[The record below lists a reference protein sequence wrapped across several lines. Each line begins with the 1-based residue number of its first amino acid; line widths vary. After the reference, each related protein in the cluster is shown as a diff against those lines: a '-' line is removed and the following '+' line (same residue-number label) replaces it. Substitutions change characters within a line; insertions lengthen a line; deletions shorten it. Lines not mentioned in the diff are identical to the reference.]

1 MKISDR
7 QAEIIEIVKKNGP
20 ITGEE
25 IADNL
30 GLSRATIRA
39 DLSVLTMIGIIG
51 ARPKVGYFYTGK
63 NNFNNFAKRA
73 KEIQVKDTMSV
84 PVVMDE
90 NISIYD
96 VIVGLFLENMGS
108 AFIISDGF
116 LAGVVSRK
124 DLLRSALGKLDLQNT
139 PIGLIMTRMPNIA
152 YVKEDTPVI
161 EAARMI
167 QSREVDSLPVVKVI
181 DEDNDKLKV
190 VGRFTKT
197 NVNNL
202 FVEFASE
209 Q

>member
-63 NNFNNFAKRA
+63 SELAILTEDFKKLKVEDF
-73 KEIQVKDTMSV
+73 MSLPFSV
-84 PVVMDE
+84 D
-90 NISIYD
+90 IKTSIYD
-96 VIVGLFLENMGS
+96 VIVNLFMEDISSM
-108 AFIISDGF
+108 FITDNGY
-116 LAGVVSRK
+116 LAGIVSRK
-124 DLLRSALGKLDLQNT
+124 DLIRFTLGNSDIKKT
-139 PIGLIMTRMPNIA
+139 PISIIMSRMPNIVHISKGDSV
-152 YVKEDTPVI
+152 YT
-161 EAARMI
+161 AANLIVTRGF
-167 QSREVDSLPVVKVI
+167 DSLPVVEEV
-181 DEDNDKLKV
+181 NDGQFKI

-197 NVNNL
+197 NVTRL
-202 FVEFASE
+202 FVDICNGEIL
-209 Q
+209 